1 LFGCS
6 TGGLVSYLSPTYGG
20 SDVTTGVL
28 VSYLSPAYGGSD
40 VTIDVPT
47 FFKEKK

>member
-1 LFGCS
+1 LHNYKTDVTGS
-6 TGGLVSYLSPTYGG
+6 TGG
-20 SDVTTGVL
+20 L

-40 VTIDVPT
+40 VTFDVPT

>member
-1 LFGCS
+1 MVNLLFRCS
-6 TGGLVSYLSPTYGG
+6 TGG
-20 SDVTTGVL
+20 L